1 VGVPLHARP
10 GPDHRGGAGHHQ
22 PDRHQVEARRRVLDP
37 LDEDATLGAR
47 ARAGLVASLAL
58 VPSVFVYGTVFG
70 GLAVQAGL
78 LPLEVWGMSV
88 LVFAGASQFVAVP
101 MIAAGASPLA
111 VVLTT
116 YVVNMRHYL
125 MAATLAP
132 SFGRFRRPWLA
143 RSRPPDPGVYIGSAA
158 AVCGA
163 FLAGVVT
170 GTLLGG
176 LVADPERYGLD
187 FAFPAV
193 FLALVAVQLRRRAD
207 WLVAVAAAVLAV
219 AIAILVPGNWHI
231 VIAGL
236 TVSAAGALLL
246 PVEDTT

>member
-1 VGVPLHARP
+1 MASTMTRAVRVGFI
-10 GPDHRGGAGHHQ
+10 
-22 PDRHQVEARRRVLDP
+22 
-37 LDEDATLGAR
+37 
-47 ARAGLVASLAL
+47 ASLAL

-78 LPLEVWGMSV
+78 RAVEVWGMSL

-111 VVLTT
+111 IVVTT

-132 SFGRFRRPWLA
+132 AFRAFPRGWLA
-143 RSRPPDPGVYIGSAA
+143 LVAHVLNDESFAIAVARQNPPDPWVYIGSAV

-163 FLAGVVT
+163 FLAGVLV
-170 GTLLGG
+170 GTQLGG
-176 LVADPERYGLD
+176 LVADPARWGLD

-193 FLALVAVQLRRRAD
+193 FLALVAVQLRGRAE
-207 WLVAVAAAVLAV
+207 WLIALASAALAV
-219 AIAILVPGNWHI
+219 AIALVLPGNWHI
-231 VIAGL
+231 VITGVV
-236 TVSAAGALLL
+236 VSGVAALLL
-246 PVEDTT
+246 PPEAV

>member
-1 VGVPLHARP
+1 
-10 GPDHRGGAGHHQ
+10 
-22 PDRHQVEARRRVLDP
+22 
-37 LDEDATLGAR
+37 
-47 ARAGLVASLAL
+47 

-78 LPLEVWGMSV
+78 RPLEIWAMSV
-88 LVFAGASQFVAVP
+88 LVLAGASQFVAVP
-101 MIAAGASPLA
+101 MIAAGAPALA
-111 VVLTT
+111 IIVTT

-132 SFGRFRRPWLA
+132 SFRGFKRRWLA
-143 RSRPPDPGVYIGSAA
+143 LIAHFINDESFAVASARSQPPDAGVYLGSAA
-158 AVCGA
+158 AIYASFVG
-163 FLAGVVT
+163 GVVV

-176 LVADPERYGLD
+176 LVDDPERYGLD

-207 WLVAVAAAVLAV
+207 WLVAVGAAVLAV
-219 AIAILVPGNWHI
+219 ALALVLPNNWHI

-236 TVSAAGALLL
+236 VASGVGALLL
-246 PVEDTT
+246 PLEDAA

>member
-1 VGVPLHARP
+1 MASTMAR
-10 GPDHRGGAGHHQ
+10 G
-22 PDRHQVEARRRVLDP
+22 
-37 LDEDATLGAR
+37 T
-47 ARAGLVASLAL
+47 RAGFVASLAL

-78 LPLEVWGMSV
+78 RPVEVWGMSL

-111 VVLTT
+111 IVVTT

-132 SFGRFRRPWLA
+132 AFRAFPRGRLALVAHLLNDESFAIAVA
-143 RSRPPDPGVYIGSAA
+143 RQNPPDPWVYIGSAV

-163 FLAGVVT
+163 FLAGVLV
-170 GTLLGG
+170 GTQLGG
-176 LVADPERYGLD
+176 LVADPARWGLD

-193 FLALVAVQLRRRAD
+193 FLALVAVQLRGRAE
-207 WLVAVAAAVLAV
+207 WLIALASAALAV
-219 AIAILVPGNWHI
+219 AIALVLPGNWHI
-231 VIAGL
+231 VITGVV
-236 TVSAAGALLL
+236 VSGVAALLL
-246 PVEDTT
+246 PPEPA

>member
-1 VGVPLHARP
+1 MASTMAR
-10 GPDHRGGAGHHQ
+10 G
-22 PDRHQVEARRRVLDP
+22 
-37 LDEDATLGAR
+37 T
-47 ARAGLVASLAL
+47 RAGFVASLAL

-78 LPLEVWGMSV
+78 RPVEVWGMSL

-111 VVLTT
+111 IVVTT

-132 SFGRFRRPWLA
+132 AFRAFPRGRLALVAHLLNDESFAIAVA
-143 RSRPPDPGVYIGSAA
+143 RQNPPDPWVYIGSAV

-163 FLAGVVT
+163 FLAGVLV
-170 GTLLGG
+170 GTQLGG
-176 LVADPERYGLD
+176 LVADPARWGLD

-193 FLALVAVQLRRRAD
+193 FLALVAVQLRGRAE
-207 WLVAVAAAVLAV
+207 WLIALASAALAV
-219 AIAILVPGNWHI
+219 AIARVLPGNWHI
-231 VIAGL
+231 VITGVV
-236 TVSAAGALLL
+236 VSGVAALLL
-246 PVEDTT
+246 PPEPA